1 MPGAEYPHPQG
12 WGPATG
18 YVPPAPQAQQQQQQ
32 QQQPQQMTPGVNSN
46 DNEGKKDG

>member
-18 YVPPAPQAQQQQQQ
+18 YVPPPPQAQQQQ
-32 QQQPQQMTPGVNSN
+32 QQQPQQMTSGVNSHV
-46 DNEGKKDG
+46 NEGKKDG